1 MIKQWRE
8 IGESDWM
15 YCETDSWFEYCNS
28 SPEHDTRLMSKG
40 SEVYEGQFAALE
52 KLEVNK

>member
-15 YCETDSWFEYCNS
+15 YCETESWFKYCKE
-28 SPEHDTRLMSKG
+28 SPEHDTRLIPKG
-40 SEVYEGQFAALE
+40 SEVYEGQFSTELY
-52 KLEVNK
+52 